1 MSKNSRWQK
10 LPRWQKLG
18 LSFLCIGALSG
29 FIYPVFSQNE
39 NLERTQPN
47 EEKRPALD
55 RIESAN
61 EKDSLLDRLK
71 NEDQE
76 PSVFDRVFG
85 ENQANSTFQQVFGR
99 GEQEPIDRSMIQ
111 QVLAQVNERENAQNL
126 VHQTEDQEP
135 SLVSVNRPVVPSL
148 PEEKP
153 IILDPKEP
161 ENEDTEELPSLPSPP
176 TPPLVPEE
184 PVLPLPPI
192 IGPEEP
198 INPPIVP
205 PIIPPVVETNY
216 SVLEDLFVQ
225 AQAIDVSHYL
235 SSSVSTF
242 VYERRVSE
250 RMLVD
255 QNSTQVQVDTQVS
268 RLRQAMDQL
277 VRKGDSSALKETIKQ
292 AEAIDRERYTEA
304 TVTTLDTVLEE
315 AKQLISTD
323 EHTQETFD
331 RMNRRL
337 NRAINQ
343 LEEKSAFDL
352 ALLEL
357 ERLIAYAENLKI
369 EDYTSTSY
377 DNFNNVLI
385 EVKSLIGET
394 DVTEDEVI
402 EAQERLREAIA
413 QLELVGNT
421 DQLVALLSEAHS
433 LDSTQYTV
441 ESWANLVYARQ
452 EADQVI
458 QSSEPTQEV
467 VDQATQALSYA
478 MSNLVL
484 IDIEEELSEIKSIA
498 PIAVEVEGDNMINE
512 TNLSAINST
521 PLLEV
526 ILNENEATNDSQ
538 KSEQEMNSSEGKL
551 SDETEMQE
559 LPDTQETQETPI
571 ESNGSTDV
579 ETFEEL
585 SGNAGQER
593 INVDAELISE

>member
-161 ENEDTEELPSLPSPP
+161 ENEDTEELPSLPTPP

-250 RMLVD
+250 RMLAD
-255 QNSTQVQVDTQVS
+255 QNSTQAQVDTQVS

-304 TVTTLDTVLEE
+304 TVATLDSVLEE
-315 AKQLISTD
+315 AKQLVSTD
-323 EHTQETFD
+323 EHTQETVD

-343 LEEKSAFDL
+343 LEEKPSLDL

-357 ERLIAYAENLKI
+357 ERLITHAGTLNR
-369 EDYTSTSY
+369 EDYTSASY
-377 DNFNNVLI
+377 DQFNHVLTD
-385 EVKSLIGET
+385 VKALIGKT
-394 DVTEDEVI
+394 DLSEEEVI
-402 EAQERLREAIA
+402 EGRERLEEAIA

-421 DQLVALLSEAHS
+421 DQLFALLSEAHS

-441 ESWANLVYARQ
+441 ESWAIFVHARQ
-452 EADQVI
+452 EAEQVS
-458 QSSEPTQEV
+458 QSNEPTQTV
-467 VDQATQALSYA
+467 IDQATEALRSA
-478 MSNLVL
+478 MSNLVA
-484 IDIEEELSEIKSIA
+484 IDLEDQLPEIKRIA
-498 PIAVEVEGDNMINE
+498 PIVIEVAEDHMIKE
-512 TNLSAINST
+512 TNLSTINSS
-521 PLLEV
+521 PLLDV
-526 ILNENEATNDSQ
+526 LLNEAEEINGSQ
-538 KSEQEMNSSEGKL
+538 HVEGDTQEIP
-551 SDETEMQE
+551 ETQE
-559 LPDTQETQETPI
+559 TQKIEETQETQEKTMD
-571 ESNGSTDV
+571 SSVSMDA
-579 ETFEEL
+579 ETSKEL
-585 SGNAGQER
+585 GENDGQEPL
-593 INVDAELISE
+593 NAFELIDE

>member
-1 MSKNSRWQK
+1 MSKNLKWQK
-10 LPRWQKLG
+10 LPKWQKLG
-18 LSFLCIGALSG
+18 LGFLCISALSG

-39 NLERTQPN
+39 NLEQTQSK
-47 EEKRPALD
+47 EEKKPALD

-71 NEDQE
+71 KEDDS

-161 ENEDTEELPSLPSPP
+161 DNEDTEDLPSLP

-184 PVLPLPPI
+184 PVIPLPPI

-198 INPPIVP
+198 INPPIIP

-216 SVLEDLFVQ
+216 SVLEELVSQ
-225 AQAIDVSHYL
+225 AQSIEVSNYL

-250 RMLVD
+250 RMLAD

-292 AEAIDRERYTEA
+292 AEAIDRERYTGA
-304 TVTTLDTVLEE
+304 TVATLDTVLEE
-315 AKQLISTD
+315 AKQVVSTD

-343 LEEKSAFDL
+343 LEEKPSLDL

-357 ERLIAYAENLKI
+357 ERLITHAEALNK
-369 EDYTSTSY
+369 EDYTSVSY
-377 DNFNNVLI
+377 DQFKHVLTD
-385 EVKSLIGET
+385 VKALIGET
-394 DVTEDEVI
+394 DLSEEEVV
-402 EAQERLREAIA
+402 EGRKRLEEAIA

-441 ESWANLVYARQ
+441 ESWAIFVHARQ

-458 QSSEPTQEV
+458 QSNEPTQTV
-467 VDQATQALSYA
+467 IDQAKEALRLA
-478 MSNLVL
+478 MSNLVV
-484 IDIEEELSEIKSIA
+484 IDLEDQLPEIKRIA
-498 PIAVEVEGDNMINE
+498 PIVIEVAEDHRIKE
-512 TNLSAINST
+512 TNLSPISSI
-521 PLLEV
+521 PLLDV
-526 ILNENEATNDSQ
+526 LLNEEEETNGSDHV
-538 KSEQEMNSSEGKL
+538 EG
-551 SDETEMQE
+551 EMQE
-559 LPDTQETQETPI
+559 IPETQETQQIEETQ
-571 ESNGSTDV
+571 EKTMDSSVSMDA
-579 ETFEEL
+579 ETSEEL
-585 SGNAGQER
+585 GENDGQEPL
-593 INVDAELISE
+593 NAFELIDE

>member
-161 ENEDTEELPSLPSPP
+161 ENEDTEELPSLPTPP

-250 RMLVD
+250 RMLAD
-255 QNSTQVQVDTQVS
+255 QNSTQAQVDTQVS

-304 TVTTLDTVLEE
+304 TVATLDSVLEE
-315 AKQLISTD
+315 AKQLVSTD
-323 EHTQETFD
+323 EHTQETVD

-343 LEEKSAFDL
+343 LEEKPSLDL

-357 ERLIAYAENLKI
+357 ERLITHAGTLNR
-369 EDYTSTSY
+369 EDYTSASY
-377 DNFNNVLI
+377 DQFNHVLTD
-385 EVKSLIGET
+385 VKALIGKT
-394 DVTEDEVI
+394 DLSEEEVI
-402 EAQERLREAIA
+402 EGRERLEEAIA

-421 DQLVALLSEAHS
+421 DQLFALLSEAHS

-441 ESWANLVYARQ
+441 ESWAIFVHARQ
-452 EADQVI
+452 EAEQVS
-458 QSSEPTQEV
+458 QSNEPTQTV
-467 VDQATQALSYA
+467 IDQATEALRSA
-478 MSNLVL
+478 MSNLVA
-484 IDIEEELSEIKSIA
+484 IDLEDQLPEIKRIA
-498 PIAVEVEGDNMINE
+498 PIVIEVAEDHRIKE
-512 TNLSAINST
+512 TNLSTINSS
-521 PLLEV
+521 PLLDV
-526 ILNENEATNDSQ
+526 LLIEAEEINGSQ
-538 KSEQEMNSSEGKL
+538 HVEGDTQEIP
-551 SDETEMQE
+551 ETPETQE
-559 LPDTQETQETPI
+559 TQKIEETQETQEKTMD
-571 ESNGSTDV
+571 SSVSMDA
-579 ETFEEL
+579 ETSKEL
-585 SGNAGQER
+585 GENDGQEPL
-593 INVDAELISE
+593 NAFELIDE

>member
-1 MSKNSRWQK
+1 MKKSFTWQRLPKWQK
-10 LPRWQKLG
+10 WG

-161 ENEDTEELPSLPSPP
+161 ENEDTEELPSLPTPP

-225 AQAIDVSHYL
+225 AQAIDVSNYL

-250 RMLVD
+250 RMLAD
-255 QNSTQVQVDTQVS
+255 QNSTQAQVDTQVS

-292 AEAIDRERYTEA
+292 AESIDRERYTEA
-304 TVTTLDTVLEE
+304 TVATLDSVLEE
-315 AKQLISTD
+315 AKQLVSTD
-323 EHTQETFD
+323 EHTQETVD

-337 NRAINQ
+337 SRAINQ
-343 LEEKSAFDL
+343 LEEKPSMDL

-357 ERLIAYAENLKI
+357 ERLITHAGTLNR
-369 EDYTSTSY
+369 EDYTSASY
-377 DNFNNVLI
+377 DQFNHVLTD
-385 EVKSLIGET
+385 VKALIGEA
-394 DVTEDEVI
+394 DLSEEEVI
-402 EAQERLREAIA
+402 EGRKRLEEAIA

-421 DQLVALLSEAHS
+421 DQLVALLSKAHS

-441 ESWANLVYARQ
+441 ESWAIFVHARQ
-452 EADQVI
+452 EAEQVS
-458 QSSEPTQEV
+458 QSNEPTQTV
-467 VDQATQALSYA
+467 IDQATEALRSA
-478 MSNLVL
+478 MSNLVS
-484 IDIEEELSEIKSIA
+484 IDLEDQLPEIKRIA
-498 PIAVEVEGDNMINE
+498 PIVIEVAEDHRIKE
-512 TNLSAINST
+512 TNLSTINSS
-521 PLLEV
+521 PLLDV
-526 ILNENEATNDSQ
+526 LLNEAEEINGSQ
-538 KSEQEMNSSEGKL
+538 HVEGDTQEIP
-551 SDETEMQE
+551 ETQE
-559 LPDTQETQETPI
+559 TQKIEETQETQEKTMD
-571 ESNGSTDV
+571 SSVSMDA
-579 ETFEEL
+579 ETSQEL
-585 SGNAGQER
+585 GENDGQEPL
-593 INVDAELISE
+593 NAFELIDE

>member
-1 MSKNSRWQK
+1 MSKNSKWQK
-10 LPRWQKLG
+10 LPKWQKLG
-18 LSFLCIGALSG
+18 LGFLCISALSG

-39 NLERTQPN
+39 NLEQTQSK
-47 EEKRPALD
+47 EEKKPALD

-71 NEDQE
+71 KEDDS

-135 SLVSVNRPVVPSL
+135 ILVSVNRPVVPSL

-153 IILDPKEP
+153 IILDPIEP
-161 ENEDTEELPSLPSPP
+161 ENEDTEDLPSLP

-198 INPPIVP
+198 INPPINP

-216 SVLEDLFVQ
+216 SVLEELVSQ
-225 AQAIDVSHYL
+225 AQSIEVSNYL

-250 RMLVD
+250 RMLAD
-255 QNSTQVQVDTQVS
+255 QNSTQAQVDTQVS

-304 TVTTLDTVLEE
+304 TVATLDSVLEE
-315 AKQLISTD
+315 AKQLVSTD
-323 EHTQETFD
+323 EHTQETVD

-337 NRAINQ
+337 NRALNQ
-343 LEEKSAFDL
+343 LEEKPSLDL

-357 ERLIAYAENLKI
+357 ERLITHAETLNK
-369 EDYTSTSY
+369 EDYTSASY
-377 DNFNNVLI
+377 DQFKHVLTD
-385 EVKSLIGET
+385 VKALIGET
-394 DVTEDEVI
+394 DLSEEEVV
-402 EAQERLREAIA
+402 EGRKRLEEAIA

-441 ESWANLVYARQ
+441 ESWAIFVHARQ

-458 QSSEPTQEV
+458 QSNEPTQTV
-467 VDQATQALSYA
+467 IDQAKEALRLA
-478 MSNLVL
+478 MSNLVV
-484 IDIEEELSEIKSIA
+484 IDLEDQLPEIKRIA
-498 PIAVEVEGDNMINE
+498 PIVIEVAEDHRIKE
-512 TNLSAINST
+512 TNLSPISSI
-521 PLLEV
+521 PLLDV
-526 ILNENEATNDSQ
+526 LLNEEEETNGSDHV
-538 KSEQEMNSSEGKL
+538 EG
-551 SDETEMQE
+551 EMQE
-559 LPDTQETQETPI
+559 IPETQETQQIEETQ
-571 ESNGSTDV
+571 EKTMDSSVSMDA
-579 ETFEEL
+579 ETSEEL
-585 SGNAGQER
+585 GENDGQEPL
-593 INVDAELISE
+593 NAFELIDE

>member
-1 MSKNSRWQK
+1 MSKNSKWQK
-10 LPRWQKLG
+10 LPKWQKLG
-18 LSFLCIGALSG
+18 LGFLCISALSG

-39 NLERTQPN
+39 NLEQTQSK
-47 EEKRPALD
+47 EEKKPALD

-71 NEDQE
+71 KEDDSS
-76 PSVFDRVFG
+76 SVFDRVFG

-126 VHQTEDQEP
+126 VHQIENQEP
-135 SLVSVNRPVVPSL
+135 GLVSVNRPVVPSL

-153 IILDPKEP
+153 IILDPIEP
-161 ENEDTEELPSLPSPP
+161 ENEDTEDLPSTP

-184 PVLPLPPI
+184 PVIPLPPVV
-192 IGPEEP
+192 GPEEP
-198 INPPIVP
+198 VNPPIIP

-216 SVLEDLFVQ
+216 SVLEELVSQ
-225 AQAIDVSHYL
+225 AQSIEVSNYL
-235 SSSVSTF
+235 SSSVSPF

-304 TVTTLDTVLEE
+304 TVATFDTVLEE
-315 AKQLISTD
+315 AKQVVSTD

-343 LEEKSAFDL
+343 LEEKSTFDL

-357 ERLIAYAENLKI
+357 ERLIVYAENLKS

-402 EAQERLREAIA
+402 EAQERLREAIV

-458 QSSEPTQEV
+458 QSNEPTQEV
-467 VDQATQALSYA
+467 IDQATQALSSA

-484 IDIEEELSEIKSIA
+484 IDLEEELSEIKSIA
-498 PIAVEVEGDNMINE
+498 PIVIEVEEDNMINE
-512 TNLSAINST
+512 INLSAINST

-559 LPDTQETQETPI
+559 LPETQETQETPI
-571 ESNGSTDV
+571 DSNGSTDV

-585 SGNAGQER
+585 SGNDGQER

>member
-10 LPRWQKLG
+10 LPKWQKLG
-18 LSFLCIGALSG
+18 LGFLCIGALSG

-39 NLERTQPN
+39 NLEQTQSKD
-47 EEKRPALD
+47 EKRPALD

-71 NEDQE
+71 KDDNSS
-76 PSVFDRVFG
+76 SVFDRVFG
-85 ENQANSTFQQVFGR
+85 ENQSGSTFQQVFGN
-99 GEQEPIDRSMIQ
+99 GQQEQIDRSMIQ
-111 QVLAQVNERENAQNL
+111 QVLAQVNEREDAQNL
-126 VHQTEDQEP
+126 VHQTENQGP
-135 SLVSVNRPVVPSL
+135 GLVSVNRPVVPSL

-161 ENEDTEELPSLPSPP
+161 DNEDTEDLPSTT

-184 PVLPLPPI
+184 PVIPLPPVV
-192 IGPEEP
+192 GPEEP
-198 INPPIVP
+198 VNPPIIP

-216 SVLEDLFVQ
+216 SVLEELVLQ
-225 AQAIDVSHYL
+225 AQSIEVSNYL

-250 RMLVD
+250 RMLAD

-315 AKQLISTD
+315 AKQLVSTD

-343 LEEKSAFDL
+343 LEEKSTFDL

-377 DNFNNVLI
+377 DNFNIVLI

-498 PIAVEVEGDNMINE
+498 PIAVEVEEHNMINE
-512 TNLSAINST
+512 TNLSAIDST

-585 SGNAGQER
+585 SGNDGQER

>member
-1 MSKNSRWQK
+1 MKKNFTWQR
-10 LPRWQKLG
+10 LPKWQKLG

-85 ENQANSTFQQVFGR
+85 ENQTNSTFQQVFGR

-153 IILDPKEP
+153 IILDPKEL
-161 ENEDTEELPSLPSPP
+161 ENEDTEELPSLPTPP

-250 RMLVD
+250 RMLAD

-304 TVTTLDTVLEE
+304 TVATLDTVLEE
-315 AKQLISTD
+315 AKQVISTD
-323 EHTQETFD
+323 EHTQETVD

-337 NRAINQ
+337 NRALNQ
-343 LEEKSAFDL
+343 LEEKPSLDL

-357 ERLIAYAENLKI
+357 ERLITHAGTLNR
-369 EDYTSTSY
+369 EDYTSASY
-377 DNFNNVLI
+377 DQFNHVLTD
-385 EVKSLIGET
+385 VKALIGKT
-394 DVTEDEVI
+394 DLSEEEVI
-402 EAQERLREAIA
+402 EGRERLEEAIA

-441 ESWANLVYARQ
+441 ESWAVFVHARE

-458 QSSEPTQEV
+458 QSNEPTKIV
-467 VDQATQALSYA
+467 IDQATEALRSA
-478 MSNLVL
+478 MSNLVV
-484 IDIEEELSEIKSIA
+484 IDREDQLPEIKSIV
-498 PIAVEVEGDNMINE
+498 PSVIEVAEDHRIKE
-512 TNLSAINST
+512 TNLSTISST
-521 PLLEV
+521 PLLDV
-526 ILNENEATNDSQ
+526 LLNEEEETTGSQ
-538 KSEQEMNSSEGKL
+538 YVGG
-551 SDETEMQE
+551 EMQE
-559 LPDTQETQETPI
+559 TPERPETQLIEETPGTQETQEKTAD
-571 ESNGSTDV
+571 SSVSMDA

-585 SGNAGQER
+585 GENDEQEPLNAF
-593 INVDAELISE
+593 ELIDE

>member
-1 MSKNSRWQK
+1 MSKNSKWQK
-10 LPRWQKLG
+10 LPKWQKLG
-18 LSFLCIGALSG
+18 LGFLCISALSG

-39 NLERTQPN
+39 NLEQTQSK
-47 EEKRPALD
+47 EEKKPALD

-71 NEDQE
+71 KEDDS

-135 SLVSVNRPVVPSL
+135 ILVSVNRPVVPSL

-153 IILDPKEP
+153 IILDPIEP
-161 ENEDTEELPSLPSPP
+161 ENEDTEDLPSLP

-198 INPPIVP
+198 INPPINP

-216 SVLEDLFVQ
+216 SVLEELVSQ
-225 AQAIDVSHYL
+225 AQSIEVSNYL

-250 RMLVD
+250 RMLAD

-292 AEAIDRERYTEA
+292 AEAIDRERYTGA
-304 TVTTLDTVLEE
+304 TVATLDTVLEE
-315 AKQLISTD
+315 AKQVVSTD
-323 EHTQETFD
+323 EHTQETVD

-337 NRAINQ
+337 NRAISQ
-343 LEEKSAFDL
+343 LEEKPSLDL

-357 ERLIAYAENLKI
+357 ERLITHAETLNK
-369 EDYTSTSY
+369 EDYTSASY
-377 DNFNNVLI
+377 DQFNHVLTD
-385 EVKSLIGET
+385 VKALIGET
-394 DVTEDEVI
+394 DLSEEEVI
-402 EAQERLREAIA
+402 EGRKRLEEAIA

-441 ESWANLVYARQ
+441 ESWAIFVHARQ

-458 QSSEPTQEV
+458 QSNEPTQTV
-467 VDQATQALSYA
+467 IDQAIEALRLA
-478 MSNLVL
+478 MSNLVV
-484 IDIEEELSEIKSIA
+484 IDLEDQLPEIKRIA
-498 PIAVEVEGDNMINE
+498 PIVIEASEDHRIKE
-512 TNLSAINST
+512 TNLSTISST
-521 PLLEV
+521 PLLDV
-526 ILNENEATNDSQ
+526 LLNEEEETTGVQ
-538 KSEQEMNSSEGKL
+538 YVEG
-551 SDETEMQE
+551 EMQE
-559 LPDTQETQETPI
+559 TPERPETQQIEETTGTQETQEKTVDSSI
-571 ESNGSTDV
+571 SMDA
-579 ETFEEL
+579 ETFEKLGENDEQEPL
-585 SGNAGQER
+585 NAF
-593 INVDAELISE
+593 ELIDE

>member
-161 ENEDTEELPSLPSPP
+161 ENEDTEELPSLPTPP

-250 RMLVD
+250 RMLAD
-255 QNSTQVQVDTQVS
+255 QNSTQAQVDTQVS

-304 TVTTLDTVLEE
+304 TVATLDSVLEE
-315 AKQLISTD
+315 AKQLVSTD
-323 EHTQETFD
+323 EHTQETVD

-343 LEEKSAFDL
+343 LEEKPSLDL

-357 ERLIAYAENLKI
+357 ERLITHAGTLNR
-369 EDYTSTSY
+369 EDYTSASY
-377 DNFNNVLI
+377 DQFNHVLTD
-385 EVKSLIGET
+385 VKALIGKT
-394 DVTEDEVI
+394 DLSEEEVI
-402 EAQERLREAIA
+402 EGRERLEEAIA

-421 DQLVALLSEAHS
+421 DQLFALLSEAHS

-441 ESWANLVYARQ
+441 ESWAIFVHARQ
-452 EADQVI
+452 EAEQVS
-458 QSSEPTQEV
+458 QSNEPTQTV
-467 VDQATQALSYA
+467 IDQATEALRSA
-478 MSNLVL
+478 MSNLVA
-484 IDIEEELSEIKSIA
+484 IDLEDQLPEIKRIA
-498 PIAVEVEGDNMINE
+498 PIVIEVAEDHRIKE
-512 TNLSAINST
+512 TNLSTINSS
-521 PLLEV
+521 PLLDV
-526 ILNENEATNDSQ
+526 LLNEAEEINGSQ
-538 KSEQEMNSSEGKL
+538 HVEGDTQEIPE
-551 SDETEMQE
+551 
-559 LPDTQETQETPI
+559 TQETQKIEETQ
-571 ESNGSTDV
+571 EKTMDSSVSMDA
-579 ETFEEL
+579 ETSKEL
-585 SGNAGQER
+585 GENDGQEPL
-593 INVDAELISE
+593 NAFELIDE

>member
-85 ENQANSTFQQVFGR
+85 ENQSGSTFQQVFGN
-99 GEQEPIDRSMIQ
+99 GQQEQIDRSMIQ
-111 QVLAQVNERENAQNL
+111 QVLAQVNEREDAQNL
-126 VHQTEDQEP
+126 VHQTENQAP
-135 SLVSVNRPVVPSL
+135 GLVSVNRPVVPSL

-161 ENEDTEELPSLPSPP
+161 DNEDTEDLPSTP

-184 PVLPLPPI
+184 PVIPLPPVV
-192 IGPEEP
+192 GPEEP
-198 INPPIVP
+198 VNPPIIP

-216 SVLEDLFVQ
+216 SVLEELVLQ
-225 AQAIDVSHYL
+225 AQSIEVSNYL

-304 TVTTLDTVLEE
+304 TVATLDSVLEE
-315 AKQLISTD
+315 AKQLVSTD
-323 EHTQETFD
+323 EHTQETVD

-343 LEEKSAFDL
+343 LEEKPSLDL

-357 ERLIAYAENLKI
+357 ERLITHAGTLNR
-369 EDYTSTSY
+369 EDYTSASY
-377 DNFNNVLI
+377 DQFNHVLTD
-385 EVKSLIGET
+385 VKALIGKT
-394 DVTEDEVI
+394 DLSEEEVI
-402 EAQERLREAIA
+402 EGRERLEEAIA

-421 DQLVALLSEAHS
+421 DQLFALLSEAHS

-441 ESWANLVYARQ
+441 ESWAIFVHARQ

-498 PIAVEVEGDNMINE
+498 PIAVEVEEHNMINE
-512 TNLSAINST
+512 TNLSAIDST

-559 LPDTQETQETPI
+559 LPETQETQEIPI
-571 ESNGSTDV
+571 DSNESTDV

-585 SGNAGQER
+585 SGNDGQER

>member
-1 MSKNSRWQK
+1 MKKSFTWQRLPKWQK
-10 LPRWQKLG
+10 WG
-18 LSFLCIGALSG
+18 LSFLCIGALSD

-85 ENQANSTFQQVFGR
+85 ENQSNSTFQQVFGR

-153 IILDPKEP
+153 IILDPIEP
-161 ENEDTEELPSLPSPP
+161 ENEDTEELPSLPTPP

-250 RMLVD
+250 RMLAD
-255 QNSTQVQVDTQVS
+255 QNSTQAQVDTQVS

-304 TVTTLDTVLEE
+304 TVDTLDSVLEE
-315 AKQLISTD
+315 AKQLVSTD
-323 EHTQETFD
+323 EHTQETVD

-337 NRAINQ
+337 NRALNQ
-343 LEEKSAFDL
+343 LEEKPSLDL
-352 ALLEL
+352 ALLKL
-357 ERLIAYAENLKI
+357 ERLITHAETLNK
-369 EDYTSTSY
+369 EDYTSASY
-377 DNFNNVLI
+377 DQFKHVLTD
-385 EVKSLIGET
+385 VKALIGET
-394 DVTEDEVI
+394 DLSEEEVV
-402 EAQERLREAIA
+402 EGRKRLEEAIA

-441 ESWANLVYARQ
+441 ESWAIFVHARQ

-458 QSSEPTQEV
+458 QSNEPTQTV
-467 VDQATQALSYA
+467 IDQANEALRSA
-478 MSNLVL
+478 MSNLVV
-484 IDIEEELSEIKSIA
+484 IDLEDQLPEIKRIA
-498 PIAVEVEGDNMINE
+498 PIVIEIAEDHRIEE
-512 TNLSAINST
+512 TNLSPISST
-521 PLLEV
+521 PLLDV
-526 ILNENEATNDSQ
+526 LLNDEEEINGSDHV
-538 KSEQEMNSSEGKL
+538 EG
-551 SDETEMQE
+551 EMQE
-559 LPDTQETQETPI
+559 IPETQETQETQQI
-571 ESNGSTDV
+571 E
-579 ETFEEL
+579 ETQEKTMDSSVSMDAETSEEL
-585 SGNAGQER
+585 GENDGQEPL
-593 INVDAELISE
+593 NDFELIDE

>member
-10 LPRWQKLG
+10 LPKWQKLG
-18 LSFLCIGALSG
+18 LGFLCIGALSG

-39 NLERTQPN
+39 NLERTQSKD
-47 EEKRPALD
+47 EKRPALD

-71 NEDQE
+71 KDDNSS
-76 PSVFDRVFG
+76 SVFDRVFG
-85 ENQANSTFQQVFGR
+85 ENQSGSTFQQVFGN
-99 GEQEPIDRSMIQ
+99 GQQEQIDRSMIQ
-111 QVLAQVNERENAQNL
+111 QVLAQVNEREDAQNL
-126 VHQTEDQEP
+126 VHQTENQEP
-135 SLVSVNRPVVPSL
+135 GLVSVNRPVVPSL

-161 ENEDTEELPSLPSPP
+161 DNEDTEDLPSTP

-184 PVLPLPPI
+184 PVNPPVLPPI
-192 IGPEEP
+192 A
-198 INPPIVP
+198 
-205 PIIPPVVETNY
+205 PPVIETDY
-216 SVLEDLFVQ
+216 TVLEELFEQ
-225 AQAIDVSHYL
+225 AQMIDITNYL

-242 VYERRVSE
+242 VYERHVSE
-250 RMLVD
+250 RMLAD
-255 QNSTQVQVDTQVS
+255 KNSTQTQVDLQVS
-268 RLRQAMDQL
+268 RLRQAMAQL
-277 VRKGDSSALKETIKQ
+277 VKKGDSSALKETIKQ
-292 AEAIDRERYTEA
+292 AEAIDRERYTES
-304 TVTTLDTVLEE
+304 TVATLDSVLEE
-315 AKQLISTD
+315 AKQLVSID
-323 EHTQETFD
+323 EHTQETVD

-343 LEEKSAFDL
+343 LEEKSIFDL

-357 ERLIAYAENLKI
+357 ERLIAYAENLKS

-458 QSSEPTQEV
+458 QSNEPTQEV
-467 VDQATQALSYA
+467 IDQATQALSSA

-484 IDIEEELSEIKSIA
+484 IDLEEELSEIKSIA
-498 PIAVEVEGDNMINE
+498 PIAVEVEEHNMINE
-512 TNLSAINST
+512 TNLSAIDST

-559 LPDTQETQETPI
+559 LPETQETQEIPI
-571 ESNGSTDV
+571 NSNESTDV

-585 SGNAGQER
+585 SGNDGQER

>member
-1 MSKNSRWQK
+1 MSKNSTWQK
-10 LPRWQKLG
+10 LPKWQKLG
-18 LSFLCIGALSG
+18 LGFLCISALSG

-39 NLERTQPN
+39 NLEQTQSK

-161 ENEDTEELPSLPSPP
+161 ENEDTEELPSLPTPP

-225 AQAIDVSHYL
+225 AQAIDVSNYL
-235 SSSVSTF
+235 SSSVSPF

-250 RMLVD
+250 RMLAD

-292 AEAIDRERYTEA
+292 AEAIDQERYTEA
-304 TVTTLDTVLEE
+304 TVATLDTVLEE
-315 AKQLISTD
+315 AKQVVSTD
-323 EHTQETFD
+323 EHTQETVD

-337 NRAINQ
+337 NRALNQ
-343 LEEKSAFDL
+343 LEEKPSLDL

-357 ERLIAYAENLKI
+357 ERLITHAGTLNR
-369 EDYTSTSY
+369 EDYTSASY
-377 DNFNNVLI
+377 DQFNHVLTD
-385 EVKSLIGET
+385 VKALIGEA
-394 DVTEDEVI
+394 DLSEEEVI
-402 EAQERLREAIA
+402 EGRKRLEEAIA
-413 QLELVGNT
+413 QLEL
-421 DQLVALLSEAHS
+421 
-433 LDSTQYTV
+433 
-441 ESWANLVYARQ
+441 
-452 EADQVI
+452 I
-458 QSSEPTQEV
+458 
-467 VDQATQALSYA
+467 
-478 MSNLVL
+478 
-484 IDIEEELSEIKSIA
+484 I
-498 PIAVEVEGDNMINE
+498 
-512 TNLSAINST
+512 
-521 PLLEV
+521 
-526 ILNENEATNDSQ
+526 
-538 KSEQEMNSSEGKL
+538 
-551 SDETEMQE
+551 
-559 LPDTQETQETPI
+559 
-571 ESNGSTDV
+571 
-579 ETFEEL
+579 
-585 SGNAGQER
+585 
-593 INVDAELISE
+593 

>member
-10 LPRWQKLG
+10 LPKWQKLG
-18 LSFLCIGALSG
+18 LGFLCIGALSG

-39 NLERTQPN
+39 NLEQTQSKD
-47 EEKRPALD
+47 EKRPALD

-71 NEDQE
+71 KDDNSS
-76 PSVFDRVFG
+76 SVFDRVFG
-85 ENQANSTFQQVFGR
+85 ENQSGSTFQQVFGN
-99 GEQEPIDRSMIQ
+99 GQQEQIDRSMIQ
-111 QVLAQVNERENAQNL
+111 QVLAQVNEREDAQNL
-126 VHQTEDQEP
+126 VHQTENQGP
-135 SLVSVNRPVVPSL
+135 GLVSVNRPVVPSL

-161 ENEDTEELPSLPSPP
+161 DNEDTEDLPSTP

-184 PVLPLPPI
+184 PVIPLPPVV
-192 IGPEEP
+192 GPEEP
-198 INPPIVP
+198 VNPPIIP

-216 SVLEDLFVQ
+216 SVLEELVLQ
-225 AQAIDVSHYL
+225 AQSIEVSNYL

-250 RMLVD
+250 RMLAD

-315 AKQLISTD
+315 AKQLVSTD

-343 LEEKSAFDL
+343 LEEKSTFDL

-394 DVTEDEVI
+394 DVTEGEVI

-484 IDIEEELSEIKSIA
+484 IDIEEELLEIKSIA
-498 PIAVEVEGDNMINE
+498 PIAVEVEEHNMINE
-512 TNLSAINST
+512 TNLSAIDST

-585 SGNAGQER
+585 SGNDGQER

>member
-10 LPRWQKLG
+10 LPKWQKLG
-18 LSFLCIGALSG
+18 LGFLCIGALSG

-39 NLERTQPN
+39 NLEQTQSKD
-47 EEKRPALD
+47 EKRPALD

-61 EKDSLLDRLK
+61 EKDSLLNRLK
-71 NEDQE
+71 KDDNSS
-76 PSVFDRVFG
+76 SVFDRVFG
-85 ENQANSTFQQVFGR
+85 ENQSGSTFQQVFGN
-99 GEQEPIDRSMIQ
+99 GQQEQIDRSMIQ
-111 QVLAQVNERENAQNL
+111 QVLAQVNEREDAQNL
-126 VHQTEDQEP
+126 VHQTENQGP
-135 SLVSVNRPVVPSL
+135 GLVSVNRPVVPSL

-161 ENEDTEELPSLPSPP
+161 DNEDTEDLPSTP

-184 PVLPLPPI
+184 PVIPLPPVV
-192 IGPEEP
+192 GPEEP
-198 INPPIVP
+198 VNPPIIP

-235 SSSVSTF
+235 SSSVSAF

-315 AKQLISTD
+315 AKQLVSTD

-337 NRAINQ
+337 NRVINQ
-343 LEEKSAFDL
+343 LEEKSTFDL

-498 PIAVEVEGDNMINE
+498 PIAVEVEEHNMINE
-512 TNLSAINST
+512 TNLSAIDST

-559 LPDTQETQETPI
+559 LPETQETQEIPI
-571 ESNGSTDV
+571 DSNESTDV

-585 SGNAGQER
+585 SGNDGQER

>member
-1 MSKNSRWQK
+1 M
-10 LPRWQKLG
+10 
-18 LSFLCIGALSG
+18 
-29 FIYPVFSQNE
+29 
-39 NLERTQPN
+39 
-47 EEKRPALD
+47 
-55 RIESAN
+55 
-61 EKDSLLDRLK
+61 
-71 NEDQE
+71 
-76 PSVFDRVFG
+76 
-85 ENQANSTFQQVFGR
+85 
-99 GEQEPIDRSMIQ
+99 
-111 QVLAQVNERENAQNL
+111 
-126 VHQTEDQEP
+126 
-135 SLVSVNRPVVPSL
+135 
-148 PEEKP
+148 
-153 IILDPKEP
+153 
-161 ENEDTEELPSLPSPP
+161 
-176 TPPLVPEE
+176 
-184 PVLPLPPI
+184 
-192 IGPEEP
+192 
-198 INPPIVP
+198 
-205 PIIPPVVETNY
+205 
-216 SVLEDLFVQ
+216 
-225 AQAIDVSHYL
+225 
-235 SSSVSTF
+235 
-242 VYERRVSE
+242 
-250 RMLVD
+250 
-255 QNSTQVQVDTQVS
+255 
-268 RLRQAMDQL
+268 
-277 VRKGDSSALKETIKQ
+277 
-292 AEAIDRERYTEA
+292 
-304 TVTTLDTVLEE
+304 
-315 AKQLISTD
+315 
-323 EHTQETFD
+323 
-331 RMNRRL
+331 
-337 NRAINQ
+337 
-343 LEEKSAFDL
+343 
-352 ALLEL
+352 

-402 EAQERLREAIA
+402 EAQERLREAVA

-433 LDSTQYTV
+433 LDSMQYTV

-458 QSSEPTQEV
+458 QSSEPTQEA

-585 SGNAGQER
+585 SGNDGQER

>member
-85 ENQANSTFQQVFGR
+85 ENQSGSTFQQVFGN
-99 GEQEPIDRSMIQ
+99 GQQEQIDRSMIQ
-111 QVLAQVNERENAQNL
+111 QVLAQVNEREDAQNL
-126 VHQTEDQEP
+126 VHQTENQAP
-135 SLVSVNRPVVPSL
+135 GLVSVNRPVVPSL

-161 ENEDTEELPSLPSPP
+161 ENEDTEELPSLPTPP

-250 RMLVD
+250 RMLAD
-255 QNSTQVQVDTQVS
+255 QNSTQAQVDTQVS

-292 AEAIDRERYTEA
+292 AESIDRERYTEA
-304 TVTTLDTVLEE
+304 TVATLDSVLEE
-315 AKQLISTD
+315 AKQLVSTD
-323 EHTQETFD
+323 EHTQETVD

-337 NRAINQ
+337 SRAINQ
-343 LEEKSAFDL
+343 LEEKPSMDL

-357 ERLIAYAENLKI
+357 ERLITHAGTLNR
-369 EDYTSTSY
+369 EDYTSASY
-377 DNFNNVLI
+377 DQFNHVLTD
-385 EVKSLIGET
+385 VKALIGKT
-394 DVTEDEVI
+394 DLSEEEVI
-402 EAQERLREAIA
+402 EGRKRLEEAIA

-441 ESWANLVYARQ
+441 ESWAVFVHARE

-458 QSSEPTQEV
+458 QSNEPTQIV
-467 VDQATQALSYA
+467 IDQATEALRSA
-478 MSNLVL
+478 MSNLVV
-484 IDIEEELSEIKSIA
+484 IDREDQLPEIKSIV
-498 PIAVEVEGDNMINE
+498 PSVIEVAEDHRIKE
-512 TNLSAINST
+512 TNLSTINSN
-521 PLLEV
+521 PLLDV
-526 ILNENEATNDSQ
+526 LLNEAEEINGSQ
-538 KSEQEMNSSEGKL
+538 HVEGDTQEIP
-551 SDETEMQE
+551 ETPE
-559 LPDTQETQETPI
+559 TQETQKIEETQ
-571 ESNGSTDV
+571 EKTMDSSVSMDA
-579 ETFEEL
+579 ETSKEL
-585 SGNAGQER
+585 GENDGQEPL
-593 INVDAELISE
+593 NAFELIDE

>member
-1 MSKNSRWQK
+1 MSKNSKWQK
-10 LPRWQKLG
+10 LPKWQKLG
-18 LSFLCIGALSG
+18 LGFLCISALSG

-39 NLERTQPN
+39 NLEQTQSK

-161 ENEDTEELPSLPSPP
+161 ENEDTEELPSLP

-250 RMLVD
+250 RMLAD

-304 TVTTLDTVLEE
+304 TVATLDTVLEE
-315 AKQLISTD
+315 AKQVVSTD
-323 EHTQETFD
+323 EHTQETVD

-337 NRAINQ
+337 NRALNQ
-343 LEEKSAFDL
+343 LEEKPSLDL

-357 ERLIAYAENLKI
+357 ERLITHAGTLNR
-369 EDYTSTSY
+369 EDYTSASY
-377 DNFNNVLI
+377 DQFNHVLTD
-385 EVKSLIGET
+385 VKALIGEA
-394 DVTEDEVI
+394 DLSEEEVI
-402 EAQERLREAIA
+402 EGRKRLEEAIA

-441 ESWANLVYARQ
+441 ESWAIFVHARQ
-452 EADQVI
+452 EADQVV
-458 QSSEPTQEV
+458 QSNEPTQIV
-467 VDQATQALSYA
+467 IDQATEALRSA
-478 MSNLVL
+478 MTNLVV
-484 IDIEEELSEIKSIA
+484 IDLENQLPEIKRLA
-498 PIAVEVEGDNMINE
+498 PIVIEVAEDHGIKE
-512 TNLSAINST
+512 TNLSTINSN
-521 PLLEV
+521 PLLDV
-526 ILNENEATNDSQ
+526 LLNEAEEINGSQ
-538 KSEQEMNSSEGKL
+538 HVEGDTQEIP
-551 SDETEMQE
+551 ETPETQE
-559 LPDTQETQETPI
+559 TQKIEETQETQEKTMD
-571 ESNGSTDV
+571 SSVSMDA
-579 ETFEEL
+579 ETSKEL
-585 SGNAGQER
+585 GENDGQEPL
-593 INVDAELISE
+593 NAFELIDE

>member
-1 MSKNSRWQK
+1 MKKNFTWQK
-10 LPRWQKLG
+10 LPKWQKLG
-18 LSFLCIGALSG
+18 LGFLCIGALSG

-39 NLERTQPN
+39 NLEQIQSKD
-47 EEKRPALD
+47 EKRPALD

-61 EKDSLLDRLK
+61 ENDSLLDRLK
-71 NEDQE
+71 KDDNSS
-76 PSVFDRVFG
+76 SVFDRVFG
-85 ENQANSTFQQVFGR
+85 ENQSGSTFQQVFGR

-135 SLVSVNRPVVPSL
+135 GLVSVNRPVVPSL

-161 ENEDTEELPSLPSPP
+161 ENEDTEELPSLPTPP

-225 AQAIDVSHYL
+225 AQAIDVSNYL

-250 RMLVD
+250 RMLAD

-292 AEAIDRERYTEA
+292 AEAIDQERYTEA
-304 TVTTLDTVLEE
+304 TVATLDTVLEE
-315 AKQLISTD
+315 AKQVVSTD
-323 EHTQETFD
+323 EHTQETVD

-337 NRAINQ
+337 NRALNQ
-343 LEEKSAFDL
+343 LEEKPSLDL

-357 ERLIAYAENLKI
+357 ERLITHAGTLNR
-369 EDYTSTSY
+369 EDYTSASY
-377 DNFNNVLI
+377 DQFNHVLTD
-385 EVKSLIGET
+385 VKALIGET
-394 DVTEDEVI
+394 DLSEEEVI
-402 EAQERLREAIA
+402 EGRKRLAEAIA

-441 ESWANLVYARQ
+441 ESWAVFVHARQ

-458 QSSEPTQEV
+458 QSNEPTQIV
-467 VDQATQALSYA
+467 IDQATEALRLA
-478 MSNLVL
+478 MSNLVV
-484 IDIEEELSEIKSIA
+484 IDLEEQLPEIKRMA
-498 PIAVEVEGDNMINE
+498 PSVIKVAEDHRIEE
-512 TNLSAINST
+512 TNLSPISSI
-521 PLLEV
+521 PLLDV
-526 ILNENEATNDSQ
+526 LLNEEEETTGSQ
-538 KSEQEMNSSEGKL
+538 HVEG
-551 SDETEMQE
+551 EMQE
-559 LPDTQETQETPI
+559 IPETQETQQIEETQ
-571 ESNGSTDV
+571 EKTMDSSVSMDA
-579 ETFEEL
+579 ETSEEL
-585 SGNAGQER
+585 GENDGQEPL
-593 INVDAELISE
+593 NAFELIDE

>member
-1 MSKNSRWQK
+1 MSKNSKWHK
-10 LPRWQKLG
+10 LPKWQKLG
-18 LSFLCIGALSG
+18 LGFLCISALSG

-39 NLERTQPN
+39 NLEQTQSK
-47 EEKRPALD
+47 EEKKPALD

-71 NEDQE
+71 KEDDSS
-76 PSVFDRVFG
+76 SVFDRVFG

-135 SLVSVNRPVVPSL
+135 ILVSVNRPVVPSL

-161 ENEDTEELPSLPSPP
+161 DNEDTEDLPSLP

-184 PVLPLPPI
+184 PVIPLPPI

-198 INPPIVP
+198 INPPINP

-216 SVLEDLFVQ
+216 SVLEELVSQ
-225 AQAIDVSHYL
+225 AQSIEVSNYL

-250 RMLVD
+250 RMLAD

-292 AEAIDRERYTEA
+292 AEAIDRERYTGA
-304 TVTTLDTVLEE
+304 TVATLDTVIEE
-315 AKQLISTD
+315 AKQVVSTD

-343 LEEKSAFDL
+343 LEEKPSLDL

-357 ERLIAYAENLKI
+357 ERLITHAETLNK
-369 EDYTSTSY
+369 EDYTSASY
-377 DNFNNVLI
+377 DQFKHVLTD
-385 EVKSLIGET
+385 VKALIGET
-394 DVTEDEVI
+394 DLSEEEVV
-402 EAQERLREAIA
+402 EGRKRLEEAIA

-441 ESWANLVYARQ
+441 ESWAIFVHARQ

-458 QSSEPTQEV
+458 QSNEPTQTV
-467 VDQATQALSYA
+467 IDQANEALRSA
-478 MSNLVL
+478 MSNLVV
-484 IDIEEELSEIKSIA
+484 IDLEDQLPEIKRIA
-498 PIAVEVEGDNMINE
+498 PIVIEIAEDHRIEE
-512 TNLSAINST
+512 TNLSPISST
-521 PLLEV
+521 PLLDV
-526 ILNENEATNDSQ
+526 LLNDEEEINGSDHV
-538 KSEQEMNSSEGKL
+538 EG
-551 SDETEMQE
+551 EMQE
-559 LPDTQETQETPI
+559 IPETQETQETQQI
-571 ESNGSTDV
+571 E
-579 ETFEEL
+579 ETQEKTMDSSVSMDAETSEEL
-585 SGNAGQER
+585 GENDGQEPL
-593 INVDAELISE
+593 NDFELIDE

>member
-135 SLVSVNRPVVPSL
+135 TLVSVNRPVVPSL

-161 ENEDTEELPSLPSPP
+161 ENEDTEELPSLPTPP

-250 RMLVD
+250 RMLAD
-255 QNSTQVQVDTQVS
+255 QNSTQAQVDTQVS

-292 AEAIDRERYTEA
+292 AESIDRERYTEA
-304 TVTTLDTVLEE
+304 TVATLDSVLEE
-315 AKQLISTD
+315 AKQLVSTD
-323 EHTQETFD
+323 EHTQETVD

-337 NRAINQ
+337 SRAINQ
-343 LEEKSAFDL
+343 LEEKPSMDL

-357 ERLIAYAENLKI
+357 ERLITHAGTLNR
-369 EDYTSTSY
+369 EDYTSASY
-377 DNFNNVLI
+377 DQFNHVLTD
-385 EVKSLIGET
+385 VKALIGKT
-394 DVTEDEVI
+394 DLSEEEVI
-402 EAQERLREAIA
+402 EGRERLEEAIA

-421 DQLVALLSEAHS
+421 DQLFALLSEAHS

-441 ESWANLVYARQ
+441 EGWAIFVHARQ
-452 EADQVI
+452 EAEQVS
-458 QSSEPTQEV
+458 QSNEPTQTV
-467 VDQATQALSYA
+467 IDQATEALRSA
-478 MSNLVL
+478 MSNLVA
-484 IDIEEELSEIKSIA
+484 IDLEDQLPEIKRIA
-498 PIAVEVEGDNMINE
+498 PIVIEVAEDHRIKE
-512 TNLSAINST
+512 TNLSTINSS
-521 PLLEV
+521 PLLDV
-526 ILNENEATNDSQ
+526 LLNEAEEINGSQ
-538 KSEQEMNSSEGKL
+538 HVEGDTQEIP
-551 SDETEMQE
+551 ETPETQE
-559 LPDTQETQETPI
+559 TQKIEETQETQEKTMD
-571 ESNGSTDV
+571 SSVSMDA
-579 ETFEEL
+579 ETSKEL
-585 SGNAGQER
+585 GENDGQEPL
-593 INVDAELISE
+593 NAFELIDE

>member
-1 MSKNSRWQK
+1 MSKNSKWQK
-10 LPRWQKLG
+10 LPKWQKLG
-18 LSFLCIGALSG
+18 LGFLCISALSG

-39 NLERTQPN
+39 NLEQTQSK

-111 QVLAQVNERENAQNL
+111 QVLAQVNEREDAQNL

-135 SLVSVNRPVVPSL
+135 SLASVNRPVVPSL

-161 ENEDTEELPSLPSPP
+161 ENEDTEELPSLPTPP

-235 SSSVSTF
+235 SSSVSAF

-250 RMLVD
+250 RMLAD

-277 VRKGDSSALKETIKQ
+277 VRKGDSSALRETIKQ
-292 AEAIDRERYTEA
+292 AEAIDRECYTEA
-304 TVTTLDTVLEE
+304 TVATLDSVLEE
-315 AKQLISTD
+315 AKQLVSTD
-323 EHTQETFD
+323 EHTQETVD

-337 NRAINQ
+337 NRALNQ
-343 LEEKSAFDL
+343 LEEKPSLDL
-352 ALLEL
+352 ALMEL
-357 ERLIAYAENLKI
+357 ERLITHAETLNK
-369 EDYTSTSY
+369 EDYTSASY
-377 DNFNNVLI
+377 DQFNHVLTD
-385 EVKSLIGET
+385 VKALIGKT
-394 DVTEDEVI
+394 DLSEEEVI
-402 EAQERLREAIA
+402 EGRKRLEEAIA

-441 ESWANLVYARQ
+441 ESWAVFVHARQ
-452 EADQVI
+452 EADQVV
-458 QSSEPTQEV
+458 QSNEPTQIV
-467 VDQATQALSYA
+467 IDQATEALRSA
-478 MSNLVL
+478 MYNLVVINL
-484 IDIEEELSEIKSIA
+484 EDQLPKIKRIA
-498 PIAVEVEGDNMINE
+498 PIVIEVSEDHRIKE
-512 TNLSAINST
+512 TNLSTISST
-521 PLLEV
+521 PLLDV
-526 ILNENEATNDSQ
+526 LLNEEEETTGSQ
-538 KSEQEMNSSEGKL
+538 YVEG
-551 SDETEMQE
+551 EMQE
-559 LPDTQETQETPI
+559 TPERPETQQIEETQEKTVD
-571 ESNGSTDV
+571 SSVSMDA

-585 SGNAGQER
+585 GENDGQEPLSTF
-593 INVDAELISE
+593 ELIDE

>member
-1 MSKNSRWQK
+1 MKKSFTWQRLPKWQK
-10 LPRWQKLG
+10 WG

-161 ENEDTEELPSLPSPP
+161 ENEDTEELPSLPTPP

-250 RMLVD
+250 RMLAD
-255 QNSTQVQVDTQVS
+255 QNSTQAQVDTQVS

-304 TVTTLDTVLEE
+304 TVATLDSVLEE
-315 AKQLISTD
+315 AKQLVSTD
-323 EHTQETFD
+323 EHTQETVD

-343 LEEKSAFDL
+343 LEEKPSLDL

-357 ERLIAYAENLKI
+357 ERLITHAGTLNR
-369 EDYTSTSY
+369 EDYTSASY
-377 DNFNNVLI
+377 DQFNHVLTD
-385 EVKSLIGET
+385 VKALIGKT
-394 DVTEDEVI
+394 DLSEEEVI
-402 EAQERLREAIA
+402 EGRERLEEAIA

-421 DQLVALLSEAHS
+421 DQLFALLSEAHS

-441 ESWANLVYARQ
+441 ESWAIFVHARQ
-452 EADQVI
+452 EAEQVS
-458 QSSEPTQEV
+458 QSNEPTQTV
-467 VDQATQALSYA
+467 IDQATEALRSA
-478 MSNLVL
+478 MSNLVA
-484 IDIEEELSEIKSIA
+484 IDLEDQLPEIKRIA
-498 PIAVEVEGDNMINE
+498 PIVIEASEDHRIKE
-512 TNLSAINST
+512 TNLSTISST
-521 PLLEV
+521 PLLDV
-526 ILNENEATNDSQ
+526 LLNEEEETTGSQ
-538 KSEQEMNSSEGKL
+538 YVEG
-551 SDETEMQE
+551 EMQE
-559 LPDTQETQETPI
+559 TPERPETQQIEETTGTQETQEKTVDSSI
-571 ESNGSTDV
+571 SMDA
-579 ETFEEL
+579 ETFEKLGENDEQEPL
-585 SGNAGQER
+585 NAF
-593 INVDAELISE
+593 ELIDE

>member
-161 ENEDTEELPSLPSPP
+161 ENEDTEELPSLPTPP

-216 SVLEDLFVQ
+216 SVLEELVSQ
-225 AQAIDVSHYL
+225 AQSIEVSHYL

-250 RMLVD
+250 RMLAD
-255 QNSTQVQVDTQVS
+255 QNSTQAQVDTQVS

-304 TVTTLDTVLEE
+304 TVDTLDSVLEE
-315 AKQLISTD
+315 AKQLVSTD
-323 EHTQETFD
+323 EHTQETVD

-343 LEEKSAFDL
+343 LEEKPSLDL

-357 ERLIAYAENLKI
+357 ERLITHAETLNR
-369 EDYTSTSY
+369 EDYTSASY
-377 DNFNNVLI
+377 DQFNHVLTD
-385 EVKSLIGET
+385 VKALIGKT
-394 DVTEDEVI
+394 DLSEEEVI
-402 EAQERLREAIA
+402 EGRKRLEEAIA

-441 ESWANLVYARQ
+441 ESWAVFVHARQ

-458 QSSEPTQEV
+458 QSNEPTQIV
-467 VDQATQALSYA
+467 IDQATEALRSA
-478 MSNLVL
+478 MSNLVV
-484 IDIEEELSEIKSIA
+484 IDLEDQLPEIKSIV
-498 PIAVEVEGDNMINE
+498 PSVIEVAEDHRIKE
-512 TNLSAINST
+512 TNLSTISST
-521 PLLEV
+521 PLLDV
-526 ILNENEATNDSQ
+526 LLNEAEEINGSQ
-538 KSEQEMNSSEGKL
+538 HVEGDTQEIP
-551 SDETEMQE
+551 ETQE
-559 LPDTQETQETPI
+559 TQKIEETQETQEKTMD
-571 ESNGSTDV
+571 S
-579 ETFEEL
+579 
-585 SGNAGQER
+585 
-593 INVDAELISE
+593 